1 MDQAETK
8 AAPRAEAVAHWS
20 ADLDE
25 SRSELIAEARW
36 FAADALAEASPGLP
50 VGTVGTV
57 QLVVSELITNACKYA
72 PGPCRLEVTVD
83 AEAVVVQFADTSP
96 AIPQPQEAC
105 PERIG
110 RHGLEIV
117 RAVADSYHT
126 RPVPG
131 GKRTTVRLNLPPLV

>member
-8 AAPRAEAVAHWS
+8 AAPPVEEVAHWA

-25 SRSELIAEARW
+25 SRSELIAQARW
-36 FAADALAEASPGLP
+36 FAAEALAAASPALP
-50 VGTVGTV
+50 VATVGTV
-57 QLVVSELITNACKYA
+57 KLVVSELITNACKYA

-83 AEAVVVQFADTSP
+83 AEAVVVRFADTSS
-96 AIPQPQEAC
+96 ALPQPQDAC
-105 PERIG
+105 PERVG

-117 RAVADSYHT
+117 RAVADSYRT
-126 RPVPG
+126 RLVPG